1 MNILFFFINVLYKC
15 NGAPIGM
22 PKDFASLDLAIIHP
36 SLLDNTTTGL
46 FLNKG
51 LKTLSQET

>member
-1 MNILFFFINVLYKC
+1 MNILFFLIKVLYKC

-22 PKDFASLDLAIIHP
+22 PKDFASLDLAMMHP

-51 LKTLSQET
+51 LNTLSQET

>member
-1 MNILFFFINVLYKC
+1 MNILFFFINILYKC

-36 SLLDNTTTGL
+36 SLLDNTTTG
-46 FLNKG
+46 FSLNEG
-51 LKTLSQET
+51 SNTLSQET